1 MSFWRLD
8 YCLTK
13 FLGKKI
19 DFSLE
24 VHKTEISQMDLLST
38 MRQCGL
44 LWNFNFHT
52 FLKHPACE
60 SVQKGFRAAVFYF
73 LWSNMRFLFVMVS
86 HLLWI
91 LTFVC
96 IDITMMNDDF
106 FYIFLFEQLNVFS
119 MFTLKWNVFNL
130 ILFCLLPRIYFLFS
144 KTAFDWILNTWI
156 ITG

>member
-1 MSFWRLD
+1 
-8 YCLTK
+8 
-13 FLGKKI
+13 
-19 DFSLE
+19 
-24 VHKTEISQMDLLST
+24 
-38 MRQCGL
+38 MRNRNNVFAYPSPSIQYPMEYRVFQWWLRL
-44 LWNFNFHT
+44 LWIFNFHT

-60 SVQKGFRAAVFYF
+60 SVQKGFRASVFYF

-96 IDITMMNDDF
+96 IDITMKNDDF

>member
-1 MSFWRLD
+1 
-8 YCLTK
+8 
-13 FLGKKI
+13 
-19 DFSLE
+19 
-24 VHKTEISQMDLLST
+24 
-38 MRQCGL
+38 MRNRNNVFAYPSPSIQHPMEYRVFQWWPRL

-60 SVQKGFRAAVFYF
+60 SVQKGFRASVFYF

-96 IDITMMNDDF
+96 IDITMKNDDF

>member
-1 MSFWRLD
+1 MFMRNRNNVFAYPSPSIQYPMEYRVFQWWPRL
-8 YCLTK
+8 L
-13 FLGKKI
+13 
-19 DFSLE
+19 
-24 VHKTEISQMDLLST
+24 
-38 MRQCGL
+38 R
-44 LWNFNFHT
+44 NFDFHT

-60 SVQKGFRAAVFYF
+60 SVQKGFSAAVFYF

>member
-1 MSFWRLD
+1 MFMRNRNNVFAYPSPSIQYPMEYRVFQWWPRL
-8 YCLTK
+8 L
-13 FLGKKI
+13 
-19 DFSLE
+19 
-24 VHKTEISQMDLLST
+24 
-38 MRQCGL
+38 R
-44 LWNFNFHT
+44 NFNFHT

>member
-1 MSFWRLD
+1 MFMRNRNNVFAYPSPSIQYPMEYRVFQWWPRL
-8 YCLTK
+8 L
-13 FLGKKI
+13 
-19 DFSLE
+19 
-24 VHKTEISQMDLLST
+24 
-38 MRQCGL
+38 R
-44 LWNFNFHT
+44 NFNFHT

-96 IDITMMNDDF
+96 IDITMMNDHF
-106 FYIFLFEQLNVFS
+106 FYIFLFKQLNVFS

>member
-1 MSFWRLD
+1 MEYRVFQWWPRL
-8 YCLTK
+8 L
-13 FLGKKI
+13 
-19 DFSLE
+19 
-24 VHKTEISQMDLLST
+24 
-38 MRQCGL
+38 R
-44 LWNFNFHT
+44 NFNFHT

-106 FYIFLFEQLNVFS
+106 FTFFFS
-119 MFTLKWNVFNL
+119 NNWMSFPCLHWNGMSSTSSSSVCYQGFISFSPKL
-130 ILFCLLPRIYFLFS
+130 PLTEYWIHELLPDKVSSGKWKHF
-144 KTAFDWILNTWI
+144 AQNTQNI
-156 ITG
+156 PD